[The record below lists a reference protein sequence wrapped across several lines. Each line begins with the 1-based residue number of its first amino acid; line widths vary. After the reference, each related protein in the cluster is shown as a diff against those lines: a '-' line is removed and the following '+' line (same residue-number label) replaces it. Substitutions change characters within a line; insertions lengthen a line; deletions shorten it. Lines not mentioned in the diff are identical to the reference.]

1 MMYFREIVQ
10 LSSARG
16 IIESPGSFLYP
27 HNPEQLLHIIHAP
40 VIQNELHQN
49 FVTDFFLFFFRNI
62 PEQGAVF
69 PDEGFYFRT
78 VDILAI

>member
-10 LSSARG
+10 LPSAPG
-16 IIESPGSFLYP
+16 IIKSPGCFLYP
-27 HNPEQLLHIIHAP
+27 HNPEQLLHFIHAP

-49 FVTDFFLFFFRNI
+49 LVADILLFFFRNV

-69 PDEGFYFRT
+69 PDERFNFRT
-78 VDILAI
+78 VDICTI